1 MKYRC
6 LILDHDDTVVNST
19 ATVHYP
25 SFVEFMDRYFGG
37 TQYTLEDYFTYN
49 FDPGVLA
56 FFHEMIG
63 LSDAE
68 MKAEE
73 QFWRDYVEDHIPP
86 VFPGIRAL
94 LWDYKEAGGIIA
106 VISHSY
112 GDYIRRDYRAD
123 GLPEPDFVHGWEVPL
138 ERRKPLPDSVF
149 EILDR
154 FSLRPEEVLVVD
166 DLKPGCD
173 MAKAAGVPFAA
184 AGWAHSIPAIE
195 QVMRRETPLYF
206 KTVEA
211 LREHLEID

>member
-25 SFVEFMDRYFGG
+25 SFVEYMNQTRGG
-37 TQYTLEDYFTYN
+37 TPFTLEDYFTYN

-56 FFHEMIG
+56 FFRDMVG
-63 LSDAE
+63 LSE
-68 MKAEE
+68 EEE
-73 QFWRDYVEDHIPP
+73 QFWRDYVKDHIPP
-86 VFPGIRAL
+86 VLPGIREL
-94 LWDYKEAGGIIA
+94 LWDYKNAGGLLA
-106 VISHSY
+106 VVSHSY
-112 GDYIRRDYRAD
+112 GDYIRRDYKAG

-138 ERRKPLPDSVF
+138 EKRKPLPDSVF
-149 EILDR
+149 EILER
-154 FSLRPEEVLVVD
+154 FSLQPEEVLMVD

-206 KTVEA
+206 KTVEEF
-211 LREHLEID
+211 RKHLEI